1 MFKERLLQLLETC
14 KDAVRRGHC
23 PGYIKLHIL
32 PFEIE
37 SFLRDASARD
47 FIRWIAD
54 DKEYSYYYYD
64 AQQQGVC
71 AKPDEAAAFI
81 LEEIVSDAL
90 DSD

>member
-1 MFKERLLQLLETC
+1 MFRERLLQLLETC

-23 PGYIKLHIL
+23 PGYIKQHIL

-37 SFLRDASARD
+37 SFLRDVSARD
-47 FIRWIAD
+47 FMKWIAD
-54 DKEYSYYYYD
+54 DREYSCYYYD
-64 AQQQGVC
+64 SQQHGVC

>member
-1 MFKERLLQLLETC
+1 MFRERLLQLLETC

-23 PGYIKLHIL
+23 TGYIKQHIL
-32 PFEIE
+32 RFEIE
-37 SFLRDASARD
+37 SFLRDVSARD
-47 FIRWIAD
+47 FMKWVAD
-54 DKEYSYYYYD
+54 DREYSCYYYD
-64 AQQQGVC
+64 AQQHGVC